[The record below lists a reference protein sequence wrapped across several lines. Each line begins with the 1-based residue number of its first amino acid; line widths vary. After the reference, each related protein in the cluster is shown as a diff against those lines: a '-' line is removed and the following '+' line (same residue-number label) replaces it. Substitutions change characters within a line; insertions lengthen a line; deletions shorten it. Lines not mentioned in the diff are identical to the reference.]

1 MEEDADEALERN
13 VNESKEELKQWK
25 DERIKSL
32 QTPDIHPDDEKN
44 NKEQEG
50 CNKSLEDLGTPT
62 KKSSSSLNSAIKEKE
77 NLTSK
82 LLYVTKENTK
92 LLQDIS
98 KLKQQQML
106 LEESLKDITN
116 NPRDELD
123 TSLADAE
130 YKNLLADAER
140 QRTEIASLKSDIQ
153 RLRSKKGHV
162 SKDTML
168 CKALS

>member
-1 MEEDADEALERN
+1 MEDADALERN

-32 QTPDIHPDDEKN
+32 QTPDLHPDDEKKN
-44 NKEQEG
+44 DKEQEG
-50 CNKSLEDLGTPT
+50 CNKSLEDLGTGT
-62 KKSSSSLNSAIKEKE
+62 KKSNSSLNNAIKEKE

-106 LEESLKDITN
+106 LEESLKDITD
-116 NPRDELD
+116 NPRDELN

-153 RLRSKKGHV
+153 RLKSKKGHV

>member
-1 MEEDADEALERN
+1 MEDTDGALVRN

-32 QTPDIHPDDEKN
+32 QTPDIHPDDEKSV
-44 NKEQEG
+44 KQQEG

-62 KKSSSSLNSAIKEKE
+62 KNSSSSLNNAIKEQD
-77 NLTSK
+77 NLRSK

-92 LLQDIS
+92 LLQEIS
-98 KLKQQQML
+98 KLKQQQMQ
-106 LEESLKDITN
+106 LEDSLKDITD
-116 NPRDELD
+116 NPRVELD
-123 TSLADAE
+123 TTPDAE
-130 YKNLLADAER
+130 YKNLLAAAER

-153 RLRSKKGHV
+153 RLKSKKGHV

-168 CKALS
+168 CNALS

>member
-1 MEEDADEALERN
+1 MEDADEALERN

-32 QTPDIHPDDEKN
+32 QTPDIHPGEEK

-50 CNKSLEDLGTPT
+50 CNKSLELGTPT
-62 KKSSSSLNSAIKEKE
+62 KKSNSSLNNAIKERE

-82 LLYVTKENTK
+82 LLYVTKENTT
-92 LLQDIS
+92 LLKEIS
-98 KLKQQQML
+98 KLKQQQMQ
-106 LEESLKDITN
+106 LKDIADD
-116 NPRDELD
+116 PREELD
-123 TSLADAE
+123 TTLADDE
-130 YKNLLADAER
+130 YKNLTAAAER

-153 RLRSKKGHV
+153 RLKSKKGHV
-162 SKDTML
+162 SKDSML

>member
-1 MEEDADEALERN
+1 MKDADEALERN

-32 QTPDIHPDDEKN
+32 QTPDIRPDDEQNDKQ
-44 NKEQEG
+44 QE
-50 CNKSLEDLGTPT
+50 CKSLEDLGSPT
-62 KKSSSSLNSAIKEKE
+62 KKSSSSLNNAIKEQE

-98 KLKQQQML
+98 KLKQQQMQ
-106 LEESLKDITN
+106 LEDSLKDITD

-123 TSLADAE
+123 TTLSDAE
-130 YKNLLADAER
+130 YKNLLAAAER

-153 RLRSKKGHV
+153 RLKSKKGHV

-168 CKALS
+168 CTKALS

>member
-1 MEEDADEALERN
+1 MEDADDALERN

-32 QTPDIHPDDEKN
+32 QTPDLRPDDEKN

-50 CNKSLEDLGTPT
+50 CNKSLEDLGTGT
-62 KKSSSSLNSAIKEKE
+62 KSSSSLNNAIKEKE

-106 LEESLKDITN
+106 LEESLKDITD
-116 NPRDELD
+116 NPRGEQD
-123 TSLADAE
+123 TSLADTE

-153 RLRSKKGHV
+153 RLKSKKGHV

>member
-1 MEEDADEALERN
+1 MEDADEALERN

-32 QTPDIHPDDEKN
+32 RTPDIHPDDEKN

-50 CNKSLEDLGTPT
+50 CNKSLEDLGTLT
-62 KKSSSSLNSAIKEKE
+62 KKSNSLNNAIKEQD
-77 NLTSK
+77 NLRSK

-92 LLQDIS
+92 LLQEIG
-98 KLKQQQML
+98 KLKQQQMQ
-106 LEESLKDITN
+106 LEDSLKDITD

-123 TSLADAE
+123 TTLSDAE
-130 YKNLLADAER
+130 YKNFLAAAER
-140 QRTEIASLKSDIQ
+140 QRTGIASLKSDIK
-153 RLRSKKGHV
+153 RLKSKKGHV

>member
-1 MEEDADEALERN
+1 MKDADEALERN

-32 QTPDIHPDDEKN
+32 RTPDIRPDDEKSV
-44 NKEQEG
+44 KQQEG
-50 CNKSLEDLGTPT
+50 CNKSLEDLSTPT
-62 KKSSSSLNSAIKEKE
+62 KNSSSSLNKAIKEQD

-92 LLQDIS
+92 LLQEIS
-98 KLKQQQML
+98 KLKQQQMQ
-106 LEESLKDITN
+106 LEDSLNDITD

-123 TSLADAE
+123 TTLSDAE
-130 YKNLLADAER
+130 YKNLLAAAER

-153 RLRSKKGHV
+153 RLKSKKGHV

>member
-1 MEEDADEALERN
+1 MEDADEALERN

-32 QTPDIHPDDEKN
+32 RTPDLYPDIDEKN
-44 NKEQEG
+44 VKQQEG

-62 KKSSSSLNSAIKEKE
+62 KKGNSSLNNAIKEQE

-92 LLQDIS
+92 LLQEIG

-106 LEESLKDITN
+106 LEESLKDITTDN
-116 NPRDELD
+116 KRDVD

-153 RLRSKKGHV
+153 RLKSKKGHV